1 MKVVDLINKLNEI
14 GYDENTELT
23 FSCVDGNSGEC
34 YEVPFDEI
42 SFGENLTGEPYRND
56 VIDIGLDVDSVKDY
70 IQAKSDGYVNDM
82 IDEIREV
89 LSKHDPWKKLKINLI
104 VEEVEINHFFFVAE
118 MRWIMNWADIKM
130 EIPNMQVD
138 LYVWGVW
145 VKIC

>member
-14 GYDENTELT
+14 GYYENTEPT

-89 LSKHDPWKKLKINLI
+89 LSKHDPWKN
-104 VEEVEINHFFFVAE
+104 
-118 MRWIMNWADIKM
+118 
-130 EIPNMQVD
+130 
-138 LYVWGVW
+138 
-145 VKIC
+145 

>member
-42 SFGENLTGEPYRND
+42 SFGENLT
-56 VIDIGLDVDSVKDY
+56 
-70 IQAKSDGYVNDM
+70 
-82 IDEIREV
+82 
-89 LSKHDPWKKLKINLI
+89 